1 MKVVMENGK
10 RLAEDKQEERRV
22 MMALAEGNWNGR
34 VDRKVEWWLVGGTT
48 WIGVE

>member
-22 MMALAEGNWNGR
+22 MMALAERNWKNGR
-34 VDRKVEWWLVGGTT
+34 MDRKVEFGWW
-48 WIGVE
+48 VERHG